1 MRIGL
6 LSTYI
11 SPDLRLQQGVWGAKV
26 ASVELLKAFLRY
38 AKQVEAFEMF
48 VSPSQESAWLRFR
61 EGLYKEEVFVERFH
75 LHPITELPNAIRKET
90 FTAFH
95 CNPPPEWGN
104 VLLLRQHA
112 RHPFACTTTL
122 HSISYAFL
130 LPYFAVALQ
139 CGVTEAD
146 KLICFSNAQKK
157 ALARLLALAAQNLSL
172 PPDLMNFEEK
182 LITLIPLGVDTE
194 RFQLMDKRICRRLW
208 HLPEDDLLVLYLGRL
223 SVATKMDFL
232 PLFRA
237 FREILKAFPNAW
249 LILAGQ
255 EQPYGFTQQLQ
266 HFADE
271 VGIRDKLIVLT
282 NVSEEGKP
290 TLYNS
295 ADIFVSL
302 SDSLQE
308 SFGLTVLEAMACGLP
323 VIASDWDGYRE
334 LVVNGETGYLIPTW
348 WGRCDAPF
356 NLIAL
361 AGAWETEHFY
371 LAQCVA
377 VDWERLQSALQT
389 LLADDTLRQEIG
401 RQGRLR
407 AEKLSWQEIVPRYEQ
422 LWGESPYY
430 LSNSLT
436 PASDF
441 AMPQFFATFQHYPS
455 HLLQEDT
462 QVMLTSLGVDLS
474 EGKEW
479 LLLYDELR
487 FVLDDG
493 LLELFKDALSES
505 PCSFSTLLQHVRTHR
520 PDCPRLWVE
529 YHLLWLAKQGFVT
542 LQARE

>member
-1 MRIGL
+1 MAG
-6 LSTYI
+6 
-11 SPDLRLQQGVWGAKV
+11 
-26 ASVELLKAFLRY
+26 VELLKAFIRY
-38 AKQVEAFEMF
+38 VKRVEAFEMF
-48 VSPSQESAWLRFR
+48 VPPPQESAWLRFR
-61 EGLYKEEVFVERFH
+61 EALWKERIPVERFH

-104 VLLLRQHA
+104 MLLLRQHA
-112 RHPFACTTTL
+112 RHSFACTTTL

-130 LPYFAVALQ
+130 LPYLAVALH

-146 KLICFSNAQKK
+146 KLICSSTAQKK
-157 ALARLLALAAQNLSL
+157 AFSQLLARAAQILSPPPNLATL
-172 PPDLMNFEEK
+172 EEK
-182 LITLIPLGVDTE
+182 LITLIPLGVDTK
-194 RFQLMDKRICRRLW
+194 RFRPMDKRLCRRLW

-232 PLFRA
+232 PLFRT
-237 FREILKAFPNAW
+237 FRETLKAFPKTW

-255 EQPYGFTQQLQ
+255 EQPIGFAQQLQ

-271 VGIRDKLIVLT
+271 VGIRDKLIMLT
-282 NVSEEGKP
+282 DVPEEAKP
-290 TLYNS
+290 ILYNC

-308 SFGLTVLEAMACGLP
+308 SFGLAVLEAMACSLP

-334 LVVNGETGYLIPTW
+334 LVIDGETGFLAPTW
-348 WGRCDAPF
+348 WGQCDAPF

-377 VDWERLQSALQT
+377 VDWEKLENALQT
-389 LLADDTLRQEIG
+389 LLADSALRQEMG

-407 AEKLSWQEIVPRYEQ
+407 AEACDWEEIVPYYEQ
-422 LWGESPYY
+422 LWQESTHF
-430 LSNSLT
+430 LSCPISL
-436 PASDF
+436 ASDF

-455 HLLQEDT
+455 RILQEDT
-462 QVMLTSLGVDLS
+462 QVMLTSLGVALS

-479 LLLYDELR
+479 LLLYNELK

-493 LLELFKDALSES
+493 LLELLKDAISEL
-505 PCSFSTLLQHVRTHR
+505 PCSFGTLLRHICTYR

-529 YHLLWLAKQGFVT
+529 YHILWLAKQGFVA
-542 LQARE
+542 LRAGSER